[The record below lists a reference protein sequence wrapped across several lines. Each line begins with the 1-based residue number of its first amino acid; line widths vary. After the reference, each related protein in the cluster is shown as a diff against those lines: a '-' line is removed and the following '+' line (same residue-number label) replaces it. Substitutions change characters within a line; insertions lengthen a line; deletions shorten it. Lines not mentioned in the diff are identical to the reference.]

1 MFGLLRIACK
11 IVPRCEGRSPIFA
24 STIVDEEAT
33 DGAAIAVGA
42 AGIAAAEADV
52 DDIAAAGLGRLEV
65 HR

>member
-1 MFGLLRIACK
+1 M
-11 IVPRCEGRSPIFA
+11 
-24 STIVDEEAT
+24 IVDEEAT